1 MKEKLT
7 TLGRNHPKAL
17 GVVFTALLLTGQF
30 LTEVDISPLP
40 TPTPVPKSQ

>member
-17 GVVFTALLLTGQF
+17 GAVFTATLLTHRLFEYG
-30 LTEVDISPLP
+30 I
-40 TPTPVPKSQ
+40 TPTGDGHPGP